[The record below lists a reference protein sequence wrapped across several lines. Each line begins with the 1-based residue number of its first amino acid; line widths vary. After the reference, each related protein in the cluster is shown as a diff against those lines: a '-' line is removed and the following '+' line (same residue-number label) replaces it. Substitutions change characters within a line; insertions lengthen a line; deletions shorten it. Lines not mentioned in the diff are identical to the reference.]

1 MKKTLVIFSGLPGT
15 GKTTLAQ
22 LLAQRLGIPLLRI
35 DDIVSS
41 IPLHMSHHSDPFW
54 EDMISILL
62 NLVDC
67 QLKQGFSVVVDSVF
81 MGDDRYQAYEL
92 SARHAAVFRPIYT
105 YLSDEG
111 IWQERVRRRVEAAA
125 PEIRDLVAT
134 WDRIQQQS
142 KGFHPW
148 RLGSALV
155 VDAVNSVETNFNEV
169 LRYVT
174 KAELELA
181 SP

>member
-1 MKKTLVIFSGLPGT
+1 MKKTMVIFSGLPGT

-22 LLAQRLGIPLLRI
+22 LLAQRLRIPLLRI

-41 IPLHMSHHSDPFW
+41 IPPHMSRHADPFW

-62 NLVDC
+62 NLVEC

-92 SARHAAVFRPIYT
+92 SARYSAVFRPIYT
-105 YLSDEG
+105 YLSDEE
-111 IWQERVRRRVEAAA
+111 IWQERVRRRVEAAP

-134 WDRIQQQS
+134 WDRIQQQI
-142 KGFHPW
+142 KHFYPW
-148 RLGSALV
+148 RPESVLV
-155 VDAVNSVETNFNEV
+155 VDAVNSVEINFNEV
-169 LRYVT
+169 LRYVI
-174 KAELELA
+174 KAELELE
-181 SP
+181 PP